1 MRLVF
6 GACLGVGGILY
17 CKNASVLYFF
27 AKLSGIGEEFVPR
40 SLDISYHSELLWKN
54 TYGC

>member
-1 MRLVF
+1 MF
-6 GACLGVGGILY
+6 GACLGLGGAGY
-17 CKNASVLYFF
+17 GKNASVLYFF

-40 SLDISYHSELLWKN
+40 SLDISYCSELLWKN

>member
-1 MRLVF
+1 MS
-6 GACLGVGGILY
+6 GACQGLGGTGQG
-17 CKNASVLYFF
+17 KNASQLNFF

-40 SLDISYHSELLWKN
+40 SLDISYYSELLWKN